1 MNSDTSEIEVS
12 VRLKVK
18 NRKSRN
24 RNIDNRFTNFKS
36 NMVKSDHKET
46 SLSEETEILF
56 YSENLLKLVKKYLQL
71 TSDSVEGHRSV
82 SF

>member
-1 MNSDTSEIEVS
+1 
-12 VRLKVK
+12 
-18 NRKSRN
+18 
-24 RNIDNRFTNFKS
+24 
-36 NMVKSDHKET
+36 MVKSDHKET